1 MTYFMKNMHIV
12 TLKKISPYFFL
23 TTLIFALQ
31 GGIVFSHLNLEEVAI
46 ASQDEFTFKH
56 FSEEL
61 LALIKEGEIRKVL
74 DFGPHYAYGFL
85 FWFFSAVL
93 VYLFSFLGD
102 AALFSIFRALSLM
115 LLSGALFFIYKTLRI
130 YQTKNISLLATLS
143 ILGFP
148 MFHFFGKIYSVE
160 YVITFLSCYCV
171 YNFFKSHDYDRPYFI
186 GLFSIGL
193 AVGFKLNA
201 ATLLVFPA
209 LYVIKFRLK
218 NHYKVICKS
227 FSIVALGFFIVNP
240 VLLFSSKAWY
250 VLFSYIPSSTH
261 LTIPQRIEMWF
272 SGNYFHYYEAFP
284 LLGIKYSV
292 GIMTLLACT
301 FLIFITG
308 YNGFRLKKKFEA
320 LSIPIFVFSNIFIV
334 STKSDHLFYWYLF
347 PAFILMPLVFMFNN
361 KANPILISIFILSM
375 IPNYENI
382 KNQYYTKQYVYE
394 FLDYKYS
401 SSERLIEYINQVP
414 DKTRIL
420 TTLRVLVGDENRKR
434 LNLNQ
439 LAVPANVEKKLTKF
453 PDTQYILVEKPIMK
467 FKELYVNYRLPD
479 DFFSEQVEI
488 SEMVFENV
496 LETET
501 DIVLKK
507 RT

>member
-1 MTYFMKNMHIV
+1 
-12 TLKKISPYFFL
+12 
-23 TTLIFALQ
+23 
-31 GGIVFSHLNLEEVAI
+31 
-46 ASQDEFTFKH
+46 
-56 FSEEL
+56 
-61 LALIKEGEIRKVL
+61 
-74 DFGPHYAYGFL
+74 
-85 FWFFSAVL
+85 
-93 VYLFSFLGD
+93 
-102 AALFSIFRALSLM
+102 
-115 LLSGALFFIYKTLRI
+115 
-130 YQTKNISLLATLS
+130 
-143 ILGFP
+143 
-148 MFHFFGKIYSVE
+148 
-160 YVITFLSCYCV
+160 
-171 YNFFKSHDYDRPYFI
+171 
-186 GLFSIGL
+186 
-193 AVGFKLNA
+193 
-201 ATLLVFPA
+201 
-209 LYVIKFRLK
+209 
-218 NHYKVICKS
+218 
-227 FSIVALGFFIVNP
+227 
-240 VLLFSSKAWY
+240 
-250 VLFSYIPSSTH
+250 
-261 LTIPQRIEMWF
+261 
-272 SGNYFHYYEAFP
+272 
-284 LLGIKYSV
+284 
-292 GIMTLLACT
+292 
-301 FLIFITG
+301 
-308 YNGFRLKKKFEA
+308 
-320 LSIPIFVFSNIFIV
+320 
-334 STKSDHLFYWYLF
+334 
-347 PAFILMPLVFMFNN
+347 MFNN